1 MIRLF
6 NVYYPTRTLALLLC
20 EALLV
25 GGSFL
30 LAATCACLIG
40 PDGYVGLRNDL
51 VLEYGLLKIAGI
63 TILTLLLTYYF
74 DLYGPRRISESWEI
88 YFRLLLVLSVLSFIL
103 AAIVYFS
110 PDLDIGSYVLPVGVS
125 LLTVFLVIWR
135 WSYERIIG
143 LPMFRERVYVLG
155 CGQRAR
161 TVVETLR
168 ASRDAGMEV
177 IGWEGERADSGQA
190 DRFAADLRAFRK
202 PRPGVDRVVV
212 AMENRREL
220 MPLRELLDL
229 RLRGVVIE
237 NSSTLVERL
246 SGKLPLDGL
255 NPSTLIFTE
264 GFRMNAS
271 QQLFRRLLSF
281 TVSFVA
287 LVICLPFI
295 PLVILS
301 VRLSSPGPIFF
312 SQRRVGRRGRVFTAY
327 KFRTMRQDAE
337 TQGAVWAVQNDP
349 RVTPV
354 GRFLRS
360 TRLDEI
366 PQMWNVLRGEMAF
379 VGPRPE
385 RPEFVEWLSQEIP
398 FYDLRHMIRPGITGW
413 AQVRYRYG
421 ASLEETKRKLE
432 YDLYYIKHQS
442 IGLDLFIMFETIKT
456 VILRRG
462 AQ

>member
-20 EALLV
+20 EVILV

-30 LAATCACLIG
+30 LAAACLMG
-40 PDGYVGLRNDL
+40 SDGYI
-51 VLEYGLLKIAGI
+51 VLINVMIYENGLLKIAGI
-63 TILTLLLTYYF
+63 TVLTLLLTYYF
-74 DLYGPRRISESWEI
+74 DLYGPRRISNSWEI
-88 YFRLLLVLSVLSFIL
+88 YFRLLLVLSALSFIL
-103 AAIVYFS
+103 AGVVYFF
-110 PDLDIGSYVLPVGVS
+110 PDLDIGPHVLVAGVF
-125 LLTVFLVIWR
+125 LLTIVLILWR
-135 WSYERIIG
+135 WAYERIIG
-143 LPMFRERVYVLG
+143 FPIFRERVYVLG
-155 CGQRAR
+155 CGERAR
-161 TVVETLR
+161 TVVEMLR

-177 IGWEGERADSGQA
+177 IGWKSEGKVHGRLDH
-190 DRFAADLRAFRK
+190 FAAELRAFRSA
-202 PRPGVDRVVV
+202 RPGIDRVIV
-212 AMENRREL
+212 AMEDRRES
-220 MPLRELLDL
+220 MPVRELLDL

-237 NSSTLVERL
+237 NSSALLERL

-264 GFRMNAS
+264 GFRMSAS

-281 TVSFVA
+281 AVSLIA

-295 PLVILS
+295 PLIILA

-312 SQRRVGRRGRVFTAY
+312 SQTRVGQRGRLFTAY
-327 KFRTMRQDAE
+327 KFRTMRENAE
-337 TQGAVWAVQNDP
+337 AQGAVWATKDDP
-349 RVTPV
+349 RVTPI
-354 GRFLRS
+354 GRFMRK

-366 PQMWNVLRGEMAF
+366 PQLWNVLRGDMAF

-385 RPEFVEWLSQEIP
+385 RPEFVQWLSQEIP

-421 ASLEETKRKLE
+421 ASLEETKHKLE
-432 YDLYYIKHQS
+432 YDLYYVKHQS
-442 IGLDLFIMFETIKT
+442 IGLDLLIMFETIKT
-456 VILRRG
+456 IILRRG